1 MTFRPQ
7 DKPIVRQVLRELR
20 RGTSDPDRRTWL
32 ENSAAAWGIN
42 LDPLVLPEVKKERR
56 AANPHRQRRG
66 KL

>member
-1 MTFRPQ
+1 MHIRPQ
-7 DKPIVRQVLRELR
+7 DKPLVRQVLRELR

-32 ENSAAAWGIN
+32 ENIAASWDIVM
-42 LDPLVLPEVKKERR
+42 DPLVLPEVRKERR